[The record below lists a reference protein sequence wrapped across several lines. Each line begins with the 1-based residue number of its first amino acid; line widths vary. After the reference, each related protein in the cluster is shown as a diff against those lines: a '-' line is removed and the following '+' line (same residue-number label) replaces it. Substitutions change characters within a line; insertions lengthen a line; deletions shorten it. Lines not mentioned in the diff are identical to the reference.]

1 MQEIMTAVSTVG
13 FPIVMCVLMYVMN
26 DKQDVRHAEEIDK
39 VTQALN
45 NNTIALTKLLD
56 KIE

>member
-1 MQEIMTAVSTVG
+1 
-13 FPIVMCVLMYVMN
+13 MCVLMYVMN
-26 DKQDVRHAEEIDK
+26 DKQDVRHADEIDK

-56 KIE
+56 KIV